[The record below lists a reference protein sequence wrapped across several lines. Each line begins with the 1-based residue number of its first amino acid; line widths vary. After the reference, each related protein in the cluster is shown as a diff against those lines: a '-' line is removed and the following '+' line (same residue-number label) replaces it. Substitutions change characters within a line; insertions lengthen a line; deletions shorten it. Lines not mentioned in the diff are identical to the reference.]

1 VPRPEAMASQT
12 GRQEHNPVRQGACD
26 IFEEKQD
33 QERRSTVGEG
43 KSGRIENGKKG
54 KSHII

>member
-1 VPRPEAMASQT
+1 MASQM
-12 GRQEHNPVRQGACD
+12 GRQEHNPMRQGACD

-43 KSGRIENGKKG
+43 KREMIENGKKG